1 MVRGPR
7 YVCRGF
13 SLVELLLAVTL
24 GLIVIAGMAQLF
36 RGTGRGHASMESA
49 ARSGESG
56 RYALAFLGHSARNAG
71 FLGCDSRSGRIV
83 NTLNGDL
90 GALFELNI
98 TRAVEAF
105 DDDGGGSAAAYA
117 GAAGIDPGRIVP
129 GTDIVTF
136 RRLEGPFSRVLAPV
150 DANPVVEVGDSFDLE
165 ADDFLLI
172 GDCEQSSLFRLTG
185 VIHGSGSAV
194 LLREPGAGSRE
205 NSTVTTLSYG
215 GKVYGPGG
223 AAGGA
228 MVGRVMTETYFI
240 GPGRGAGRRGEPMRS
255 LWRRAGMA
263 ASAELV
269 EGVHDLQVSFGV
281 DTRPADG
288 VASVGR
294 YLGYDDIPAGG
305 AVLAVQVRVAAGDAS
320 GLRAFGQTFSLRNAG

>member
-7 YVCRGF
+7 YVCGGF
-13 SLVELLLAVTL
+13 SLVELLLALTL

-71 FLGCDSRSGRIV
+71 FLGCDSRSPRIV

-117 GAAGIDPGRIVP
+117 GAAGIDPGRIAP

-150 DANPVVEVGDSFDLE
+150 DANPVVEEGDSFELE

-185 VIHGSGSAV
+185 VIHGGGSAV
-194 LLREPGAGSRE
+194 LLRETGSGSHE
-205 NSTVTTLSYG
+205 NSAIRALTDG
-215 GKVYGPGG
+215 GRVYGPGG

-228 MVGRVMTETYFI
+228 RVGRVMTENLLHW
-240 GPGRGAGRRGEPMRS
+240 PGARRRSPRRADEVAVAAGRRGCFRRTRRRRS
-255 LWRRAGMA
+255 
-263 ASAELV
+263 
-269 EGVHDLQVSFGV
+269 
-281 DTRPADG
+281 
-288 VASVGR
+288 
-294 YLGYDDIPAGG
+294 
-305 AVLAVQVRVAAGDAS
+305 
-320 GLRAFGQTFSLRNAG
+320 